1 MKFLIWPVMENA
13 HIVEHFERLK
23 VESEAGVL
31 PCSPSSPGAVCGLA
45 ELRCKRGLAEIA
57 GRGWLECF
65 AFIQHGFTCM
75 VGEAEPFSGEVGD
88 VTCFV
93 IDAHRPVLRL
103 ALAFEA
109 VSWVPRLQN
118 LSKHNQRVIVLDDDP
133 IAEAQGVA

>member
-1 MKFLIWPVMENA
+1 MLCVHTAW
-13 HIVEHFERLK
+13 
-23 VESEAGVL
+23 
-31 PCSPSSPGAVCGLA
+31 
-45 ELRCKRGLAEIA
+45 
-57 GRGWLECF
+57 
-65 AFIQHGFTCM
+65 
-75 VGEAEPFSGEVGD
+75 EAEPFSGEVGD